1 MAIDLAGGM
10 SPSKDYFL
18 SEQPED
24 PQFRESASF
33 WVSDDKGLIGLPR
46 VGIEAVSE
54 SWDNRGLQVNL
65 GFPDGRTAI
74 VRGNGKGRSP
84 VDTDGVCR
92 TLAAGGLEFGCVEPF
107 RTLTLTYD
115 GDALDTTAA
124 ALAKGDYAGPQVP
137 LHVEV
142 ELTCAVP
149 PWVSGTLS
157 EESKELFDSGFAGAF
172 ISPRYEQLA
181 RRRAACASEGTSGCS
196 RELLCGSTGRGPAM
210 SGAFGVTVGRARCF
224 RVARASGLSPS
235 RNGPTNPPTTRLSF
249 STANA

>member
-10 SPSKDYFL
+10 SPSKDFFL
-18 SEQPED
+18 AEKPED

-33 WVSDDKGLIGLPR
+33 WVSDDKGVIGLPR

-74 VRGNGKGRSP
+74 VRAAGEGRSP
-84 VDTDGVCR
+84 VDADGVCR
-92 TLAAGGLEFGCVEPF
+92 TLAAGGLEFRCVDPF
-107 RTLTLTYD
+107 RTLTLSYD

-124 ALAKGDYAGPQVP
+124 ALAQGDYAGPQVP

-157 EESKELFDSGFAGAF
+157 EESKELFDSG
-172 ISPRYEQLA
+172 I
-181 RRRAACASEGTSGCS
+181 RRSIHQPPLRAAVHGEGQ
-196 RELLCGSTGRGPAM
+196 RALRRGRMGIRGNGLADPPA
-210 SGAFGVTVGRARCF
+210 GDT
-224 RVARASGLSPS
+224 
-235 RNGPTNPPTTRLSF
+235 
-249 STANA
+249 